1 MILSINKEHFLIKI
15 QNEAK
20 VGKWIFQLSA
30 AVVCLVAVPV
40 MPTHA
45 VKSLQSE
52 RSKKKCTRL
61 FTLAQDTS
69 LRLNVLSLHH
79 SNTEMCMNHY
89 KVMCSGSSSST
100 SFYCQQMEEKWREE

>member
-1 MILSINKEHFLIKI
+1 MVLSINKEHFFIKI

-30 AVVCLVAVPV
+30 GVVCLVAVPV

-52 RSKKKCTRL
+52 RSKKVHK
-61 FTLAQDTS
+61 TLHISSGHISAFECSQLASFKHRDVYES
-69 LRLNVLSLHH
+69 LQGNV
-79 SNTEMCMNHY
+79 
-89 KVMCSGSSSST
+89 
-100 SFYCQQMEEKWREE
+100 